1 MKRLRGDKAKLAY
14 SSILIQ
20 VASFAVLLV
29 AKMAVPVPDFAFIL
43 TQLAL
48 AGIVG
53 SVASMRLEVLIFHQN
68 GRLSRAAILVPIVAM
83 VLVIGLA
90 YALYGLIAALFTG
103 MGDASFHAI
112 PMMVGL
118 SLSAI
123 TNFTFVQVRQ
133 LNPLLAMRVWQGL
146 ALAALMAA
154 LASGFWGL
162 TGEDVLLLIGLAYAF
177 PAIAYTALA
186 YMRHRPEAHDP
197 PALYLPDARTLRRA
211 LSLSVSTGVN
221 SVYIN
226 MPLLAAASTQTASY
240 VADFGL
246 ILRAFT
252 APITFIAQV
261 IGRFFLADAINW
273 SGDPERTPAALWRMI
288 TRAMAQSVGIF
299 VVVAAALIGLLYLFS
314 EPLNFTHLG
323 IAPFLFLATLGQCA
337 INPVSQV
344 RIPINDE
351 HIFLLFD
358 AMRLVLL
365 SVGLF
370 ALSQV
375 LPFEV
380 AFGLTAVVLYT
391 GYIGFIRHRVARLG
405 VR

>member
-1 MKRLRGDKAKLAY
+1 MMVLKGDKALLAY
-14 SSILIQ
+14 SSLLIQ
-20 VASFAVLLV
+20 VANFAVLVV
-29 AKMAVPVPDFAFIL
+29 AKAWVVPYEFANLL

-68 GRLSRAAILVPIVAM
+68 GRLSRAAILIPSVATA
-83 VLVIGLA
+83 LVIGLA
-90 YALYGLIAALFTG
+90 YALYGLTAALYSG

-186 YMRHRPEAHDP
+186 YLRHRPDVDDP
-197 PALYLPDARTLRRA
+197 PALYLPDAPMLWRA

-221 SVYIN
+221 SVYVN

-261 IGRFFLADAINW
+261 IGRFFLADAITW
-273 SGDPERTPAALWRMI
+273 SGDPERTPAVLWRMI
-288 TRAMAQSVGIF
+288 TRAMVQSVGIF
-299 VVVAAALIGLLYLFS
+299 VIAAAALVGLLYLFR

-351 HIFLLFD
+351 HMFLLFD
-358 AMRLVLL
+358 SLRLVLL

-391 GYIGFIRHRVARLG
+391 GYIGFIRHRIAGLG

>member
-1 MKRLRGDKAKLAY
+1 MMVLKGDKALLAY
-14 SSILIQ
+14 SSLLIQ
-20 VASFAVLLV
+20 VANFAVLVV
-29 AKMAVPVPDFAFIL
+29 AKAWVVPYEFANLL

-68 GRLSRAAILVPIVAM
+68 GRLSRAAILIPSVATA
-83 VLVIGLA
+83 LVIGLA
-90 YALYGLIAALFTG
+90 YALYGLTAALYSG

-186 YMRHRPEAHDP
+186 YLRHRPDVDDP
-197 PALYLPDARTLRRA
+197 PALYLPDAPMLWRA

-221 SVYIN
+221 SVYVN

-261 IGRFFLADAINW
+261 IGRFFLADAITW
-273 SGDPERTPAALWRMI
+273 SGDPERTPAVLWRMI
-288 TRAMAQSVGIF
+288 TRAMVQSVGIF
-299 VVVAAALIGLLYLFS
+299 VIAAAALVGLLYLFR

-351 HIFLLFD
+351 HMFLLFD
-358 AMRLVLL
+358 SLRLVLL

-370 ALSQV
+370 ALSQL

-391 GYIGFIRHRVARLG
+391 GYIGFIRHRIAGLG

>member
-1 MKRLRGDKAKLAY
+1 MKRFRGDKAKLAY
-14 SSILIQ
+14 SSTLIQ
-20 VASFAVLLV
+20 LASFAVLLV
-29 AKMAVPVPDFAFIL
+29 AKMTVPAHDFAFVL

-68 GRLSRAAILVPIVAM
+68 GRLSRAGILMPIMATA
-83 VLVIGLA
+83 LVIGLA
-90 YALYGLIAALFTG
+90 YAIYGLTSVIYTG
-103 MGDASFHAI
+103 MGMASFHAI

-123 TNFTFVQVRQ
+123 SSFNFVQVRQ
-133 LNPLLAMRVWQGL
+133 LNQLLVMRVWQGL
-146 ALAALMAA
+146 ALAALIAA

-186 YMRHRPEAHDP
+186 YMRHQPEAHDP
-197 PALYLPDARTLRRA
+197 PAIYLPDPRMLRRA
-211 LSLSVSTGVN
+211 LSLAASTGVN

-226 MPLLAAASTQTASY
+226 MPLLAAASMQTASY

-252 APITFIAQV
+252 APITLIAQV
-261 IGRFFLADAINW
+261 IGRFFLADAIGW
-273 SGDPERTPAALWRMI
+273 SGDPDRTPAALWRMV
-288 TRAMAQSVGIF
+288 TRAMGQSVGVF
-299 VVVAAALIGLLYLFS
+299 VVVAGTLIGLLYFFR
-314 EPLNFTHLG
+314 EPLNFAHLG

-351 HIFLLFD
+351 HKFLMFD
-358 AMRLVLL
+358 SLRLVFLFLGLIVL
-365 SVGLF
+365 SR
-370 ALSQV
+370 V

-391 GYIGFIRHRVARLG
+391 GYIVFIRHRIARLG
-405 VR
+405 VL

>member
-1 MKRLRGDKAKLAY
+1 MMVLRGDKALLAY
-14 SSILIQ
+14 SSLLIQ
-20 VASFAVLLV
+20 AANFAVLVV
-29 AKMAVPVPDFAFIL
+29 AKAWVVPYEFANLL
-43 TQLAL
+43 TQIAL

-68 GRLSRAAILVPIVAM
+68 GRLSRAAILMPSVATA
-83 VLVIGLA
+83 LVIGLA
-90 YALYGLIAALFTG
+90 YALSGLMAALYSG

-133 LNPLLAMRVWQGL
+133 LNLLLAMRVWQGL

-154 LASGFWGL
+154 LTSGFWGL

-186 YMRHRPEAHDP
+186 YLRHRPEAHDP
-197 PALYLPDARTLRRA
+197 PALYLPDARMLRRA

-221 SVYIN
+221 SVSVN

-299 VVVAAALIGLLYLFS
+299 VIAAAALVGLLYLFR
-314 EPLNFTHLG
+314 EPLNFSHLG

-337 INPVSQV
+337 INPVSHV

-351 HIFLLFD
+351 HMFLLFD
-358 AMRLVLL
+358 SLRLVFL

-370 ALSQV
+370 ALSKV

-391 GYIGFIRHRVARLG
+391 GYIGFIRHRIARLG

>member
-1 MKRLRGDKAKLAY
+1 
-14 SSILIQ
+14 
-20 VASFAVLLV
+20 
-29 AKMAVPVPDFAFIL
+29 
-43 TQLAL
+43 
-48 AGIVG
+48 
-53 SVASMRLEVLIFHQN
+53 MRLEVLIFHQN
-68 GRLSRAAILVPIVAM
+68 GRLSHAAILVPIVAM
-83 VLVIGLA
+83 ALVIGLA
-90 YALYGLIAALFTG
+90 YAIYGLTAALFAG
-103 MGDASFHAI
+103 IGDASFHAI
-112 PMMVGL
+112 PMMIGL
-118 SLSAI
+118 SLSAV

-154 LASGFWGL
+154 LASGFWDM

-186 YMRHRPEAHDP
+186 YLRHRPEAHDP
-197 PALYLPDARTLRRA
+197 PALYLPDARMLRRA

-261 IGRFFLADAINW
+261 IGRFFLADAITW
-273 SGDPERTPAALWRMI
+273 SGDPERTPAVLWRMI
-288 TRAMAQSVGIF
+288 TRAMVQSVGIF
-299 VVVAAALIGLLYLFS
+299 VIAAAALVGLLYLFR

-351 HIFLLFD
+351 HTFLLFD
-358 AMRLVLL
+358 SLRLVVL

-391 GYIGFIRHRVARLG
+391 GYIGFIRHRIARLG